1 MVVGHQRKEEFKFY
15 FGELLMARYTDSV
28 CTLCRRERQKLF
40 LKGQKCF
47 TDKCPIEIRNYPP
60 GQHGNTR
67 RAKVSEYGVQL
78 REKQKIKRIYGLL
91 ETQFRNYFEKAS
103 RQKGITGDNLV
114 KLLEC
119 RLDNVVYRL
128 GFASSRKQARQLIKH
143 RHIIVNTHLVDVPSF
158 ILDAGDVIKIKD
170 KSKKL
175 DVIHGSLKKM
185 KDSTYSWLT
194 IDKASL
200 SGTFMQVP
208 ERADVPLN
216 ANEQLV
222 VELYSK

>member
-1 MVVGHQRKEEFKFY
+1 
-15 FGELLMARYTDSV
+15 MARYTDSV
-28 CTLCRRERQKLF
+28 CKLCRRERQKLF

-47 TDKCPIEIRNYPP
+47 TEKCPIDVRNYPP
-60 GQHGNTR
+60 GQHGNSR

-78 REKQKIKRIYGLL
+78 REKQKIKRLYGLL
-91 ETQFRNYFEKAS
+91 ETQFENYFEKAIK
-103 RQKGITGDNLV
+103 QKGITGENLV
-114 KLLEC
+114 KILES

-143 RHIIVNTHLVDVPSF
+143 RHIIVNDHLVDIPSF
-158 ILDAGDVIKIKD
+158 LLSAGDIIKIKE

-175 DVIHGSLKKM
+175 DLIHSSLKRV
-185 KDSTYSWLT
+185 KDSTYSWLSV
-194 IDKASL
+194 DKASL
-200 SGTFMQVP
+200 SGTFLQVP

>member
-1 MVVGHQRKEEFKFY
+1 
-15 FGELLMARYTDSV
+15 MARYTDSV
-28 CTLCRRERQKLF
+28 CKLCRREKQKLF

-47 TDKCPIEIRNYPP
+47 TDKCPVEQRNYPP
-60 GQHGNTR
+60 GQHGVSR

-78 REKQKIKRIYGLL
+78 REKQKIKRSYGLL
-91 ETQFRNYFEKAS
+91 ETQFRNYFEKANKL
-103 RQKGITGDNLV
+103 KGITGDNLV
-114 KLLEC
+114 KFLES

-128 GFASSRKQARQLIKH
+128 GFASSRKQARQLIRH
-143 RHIIVNTHLVDVPSF
+143 RHITVNERLVDIPSF
-158 ILDAGDVIKIKD
+158 ILDAGDIIKIKD

-175 DVIHGSLKKM
+175 DLIHNSLKRV
-185 KDSTYSWLT
+185 KDNTYSWLS

-200 SGTFMQVP
+200 SGTFLQVP